1 MAYVSKRVYGIL
13 MAKAKKDVKAQ
24 ALLNMLSDMDQQE
37 ANAQIRT
44 ILFNKSGGS
53 PMTKDYEKDPK
64 EPKRKDRAA
73 IEANKLVDSGE
84 YDNYDD
90 AYNQIAKEINRY
102 GPAYILKQYNL
113 PLEYK
118 SENLL
123 LEMFEKS
130 ENLLLEMFEN
140 TGIEV
145 KSINKDNIVVVIDGE
160 EDEIPFIREED
171 KINFITK

>member
-123 LEMFEKS
+123 LEMFE
-130 ENLLLEMFEN
+130 N